1 MKLIRSL
8 VPLCALLLPCALSA
22 ETFEGKVAMT
32 MTMAGSKDGPQSI
45 NYSIKEGLMRVDMTG
60 GKISGGFIT
69 DFKNK
74 QMTILMP
81 QQQMYMV
88 RPMSDTGGVQRPA
101 GMGPSHPAGTASDT
115 TFKDTGDKET
125 ILGYVCEKYEVTT
138 AKGTS
143 DIWATDQLGTFGGL
157 SMGGGPGGRHSQA
170 AQEWEKVIKGSAFF
184 PLRVVSTEGGSQ
196 RFKLEVTS
204 IDKQS
209 LPDSLFQAPDGWRKL
224 DLGGMMG
231 GMFQGGMPGAKPA
244 DGNN

>member
-32 MTMAGSKDGPQSI
+32 MTMASAKDGPQAI
-45 NYSIKEGLMRVDMTG
+45 NYSIKEGLMRLDVTG
-60 GKISGGFIT
+60 GKGGGGFIM
-69 DFKNK
+69 DYKNK

-88 RPMSDTGGVQRPA
+88 RPMSDTGGLQKPA
-101 GMGPSHPAGTASDT
+101 GMGPTHPAGAASDT
-115 TFKDTGDKET
+115 SFKDTGQKET

-138 AKGTS
+138 AKGTT

-170 AQEWEKVIKGSAFF
+170 AQEWEKVIKGSSFF
-184 PLRVVSTEGGSQ
+184 PLRVVGNEGGSQ
-196 RFKLEVTS
+196 KFKLEVTS
-204 IDKQS
+204 IDKQT
-209 LPDSLFQAPDGWRKL
+209 LPDSVFLPPDGWRKL
-224 DLGGMMG
+224 DLGGVMG
-231 GMFQGGMPGAKPA
+231 GMFQGGFPGAKPA